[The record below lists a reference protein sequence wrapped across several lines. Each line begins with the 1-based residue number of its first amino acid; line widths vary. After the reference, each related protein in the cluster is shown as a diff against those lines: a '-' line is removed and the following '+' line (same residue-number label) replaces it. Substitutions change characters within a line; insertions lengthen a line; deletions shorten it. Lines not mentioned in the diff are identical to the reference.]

1 MKIAGAPRSKT
12 RISSLDG
19 IRGIAILSVLFHHL
33 CSGLS
38 GDTPGLGPFIRFFTN
53 EGNLGVDLFFVLS
66 GFLITGILLDTKGKP
81 GFFRNFYMRRTLR
94 IFPLYYG
101 VLLIFLV
108 LLPEGV
114 RLLGRQ
120 PPILEHSSWWLW
132 LYGLNF
138 LVAKLN
144 TWNVGPVLGS
154 MLPFWSLCVEE
165 HFYLL
170 WPVLIFIAPVRY
182 LKWFLGL
189 VILSAIG
196 LRCYWAL
203 HYQGPQLI
211 SSVLMPFRM
220 DSLACG
226 GLAAWLWRL
235 PLRERAI
242 NKAAAVTLI
251 VTGIGFACGIW
262 VGWNPGSVGLNALW
276 RFPILEFGSAAA
288 ILLSVTLSPS
298 TLLNQILSASWLRF
312 FGRYSYGLYVYHFF
326 VISYGR
332 KPMLYWAGTFLANSV
347 ASALLASAL
356 LLGVSLGIAVA
367 SWHVYEKPILRLKRY
382 FE

>member
-1 MKIAGAPRSKT
+1 L
-12 RISSLDG
+12 SL
-19 IRGIAILSVLFHHL
+19 
-33 CSGLS
+33 
-38 GDTPGLGPFIRFFTN
+38 FIRFFAN
-53 EGNLGVDLFFVLS
+53 EGDSGVDLFFVLS

-108 LLPEGV
+108 LLPQVV
-114 RLLGRQ
+114 RLLGRK
-120 PPILEHSSWWLW
+120 PPILEHSTWWMW
-132 LYGLNF
+132 LYGFNL

-170 WPVLIFIAPVRY
+170 WPVLVFFAPARQ
-182 LKWFLGL
+182 LKWLLGA

-203 HYQGPQLI
+203 HFQGPQLI

-235 PLRERAI
+235 PLRQRAV
-242 NKAAAVTLI
+242 NKAAAVALI
-251 VTGIGFACGIW
+251 VAGIGFGCGIW
-262 VGWNPGSVGLNALW
+262 AGWNSSSAGLMALW
-276 RFPILEFGSAAA
+276 RFPLLEFGSAAA
-288 ILLSVTLSPS
+288 ILLSVTSPQS
-298 TLLNQILSASWLRF
+298 TLLNQILSVSWLRF

-326 VISYGR
+326 VISYAT
-332 KPMLYWAGTFLANSV
+332 KPMLHFVGTVLPNSV
-347 ASALLASAL
+347 ASALLTSAI

-367 SWHVYEKPILRLKRY
+367 SWHVYEKPFLALKRY
-382 FE
+382 FV